1 MSTISDD
8 ILPIFLEEASD
19 SIVVL
24 QRYLDSLDTEEDRD
38 ALEPAFRAA
47 HTVKG
52 AAGLVNMPRIS
63 ALCLGL
69 EHVLESL
76 LVDNESPTPV
86 EIKALHKSFQQL
98 KQQIDLPF
106 ANAAKAEGSLLTS
119 EQLTETVAD
128 QKEFVRPEIVG
139 CQFQFNEQIY
149 HICMADLVEIAQLP
163 EVIHLPVAPSWV
175 CGLTIL
181 QGNVVPVIDLN
192 ALTSQSVQHI
202 NSKWFV
208 VVTGQGRGMVAFLSE
223 TMPFLSTDK
232 KGQGINISEFVEK
245 YKVRQG

>member
-1 MSTISDD
+1 MSIINND
-8 ILPIFLEEASD
+8 ILPVFLEEASS

-24 QRYLDSLDTEEDRD
+24 QRYLGSLDAEEDRG

-76 LVDNESPTPV
+76 LVNNESPTPV

-98 KQQIDLPF
+98 QLQIDLTF
-106 ANAAKAEGSLLTS
+106 ANATRVEGSLLTS
-119 EQLTETVAD
+119 EQLTEIVDD
-128 QKEFVRPEIVG
+128 QKELIRPEIVG
-139 CQFQFNEQIY
+139 CQFQFDDQIY
-149 HICMADLVEIAQLP
+149 HIPMTDLVEISQLP
-163 EVIHLPVAPSWV
+163 EVIHLPVAPVWIR
-175 CGLTIL
+175 GLTIL
-181 QGNVVPVIDLN
+181 RGSVIPVIDLS
-192 ALTSQSVQHI
+192 ALADHPAQYI
-202 NSKWFV
+202 DPEWFV
-208 VVTGQGRGMVAFLSE
+208 VVAGQGREMVTFLSE

-232 KGQGINISEFVEK
+232 KGQGIDISEFIEK
-245 YKVRQG
+245 YKVRQA